1 MAKGFQKGVSGNPKG
16 RAKGTPNKTTAEIKE
31 IITKIVGNQL
41 DMLESDLTKIRKE
54 SPARA
59 AEIYMKMVE
68 YVLPKMSKLDI
79 DGRMEHQISKLVIEI
94 KRNEEPTNGEDT
106 ENRVN

>member
-1 MAKGFQKGVSGNPKG
+1 MAFKKGTSGNPRGK
-16 RAKGTPNKTTAEIKE
+16 AKGTPNKTTAEIKE
-31 IITKIVGNQL
+31 IITKVVGNQL
-41 DMLESDLTKIRKE
+41 DMLESDLTNIRKE

-79 DGRMEHQISKLVIEI
+79 DGRMEHKISKLVIEI
-94 KRNEEPTNGEDT
+94 KRNEEPTNGENSDET
-106 ENRVN
+106 KH

>member
-1 MAKGFQKGVSGNPKG
+1 MPKGFQKGVSGNPRG
-16 RAKGTPNKTTAEIKE
+16 RTKGTPNKTTQEIKD
-31 IITKIVGNQL
+31 IITRVVGNQL
-41 DMLESDLTKIRKE
+41 DKLESDLTRIRKE

-79 DGRMEHQISKLVIEI
+79 EGKLEHKVSKLVIEI
-94 KRNEEPTNGEDT
+94 KRNEEPKNGEDT

>member
-1 MAKGFQKGVSGNPKG
+1 MAFKKGTSGNPKG
-16 RAKGTPNKTTAEIKE
+16 KAKGTPNKTTAEIKE
-31 IITKIVGNQL
+31 IITKVVGNQL
-41 DMLESDLTKIRKE
+41 DMLESDLTNIRKE

-79 DGRMEHQISKLVIEI
+79 DGRMEHKISKLVIEI
-94 KRNEEPTNGEDT
+94 KRNEEPTNGENSDDT
-106 ENRVN
+106 KH

>member
-1 MAKGFQKGVSGNPKG
+1 MAKGFQKGTSGNPKG
-16 RAKGTPNKTTAEIKE
+16 RAKGTPNKTTSEIKE
-31 IITKIVGNQL
+31 IITRVVGNQL
-41 DMLESDLTKIRKE
+41 DKLESDLTQIRKE

-79 DGRMEHQISKLVIEI
+79 DGKLEHKVSKLVIEI
-94 KRNEEPTNGEDT
+94 KRNEEPKNGEDT